1 MLIVPVSGQPDW
13 RRPPLILLLLILINV
28 LVFFGAQG
36 RDDERTLHAARYYF
50 DSALPGIEL
59 PRYVAE
65 LERHRPADALPLQKA
80 LDKKRPQRVL
90 RAMENDAAFMRRLHA
105 EQIVTP
111 EAPEFARWR
120 SERRHYETLRDKS
133 TSQRLGFKPAEPTV
147 ASLFAHMFLHGDL
160 MHLIGN
166 MAILFVVGLLV
177 EEKLGKTRFLLFYL
191 LCGLGAAALDWAVD
205 SQRTIPGIGASGAV
219 SGVMAMFVMLYGL
232 QKIRFFY
239 WLVVYFDFFMAPAI
253 LVLPVWIGWEL
264 VQYLNAGN
272 SQINYL
278 AHLGG
283 FLTGTLLIAMLR
295 RFGPALKTATEPPLV
310 SDPLVAERQRLT
322 GHLEQLRFAEAVHS
336 ARRCTRLAPHDAAL
350 LEQYYMLARGQPGSD
365 DYHRAAAQIF
375 ARAEDVAHGEF
386 AYRTFKDYFKTA
398 RPSVRLA
405 SAQLTT
411 LIRGFA
417 RNGYLDDA
425 ERLSL
430 ALARRDAQHPAL
442 PALLLLLAEAY
453 RRAGNGSRRHAL
465 LERLRQEHP
474 NSEEAL
480 RAGTL

>member
-13 RRPPLILLLLILINV
+13 RRPPLVLLLLILLNV
-28 LVFFGAQG
+28 LIFFGVQG
-36 RDDERTLHAARYYF
+36 RDDERAMHAARYYA
-50 DSALPGIEL
+50 DSTLPKVEL

-65 LERHRPADALPLQKA
+65 LERLRPADALPLQEA
-80 LDKKRPQRVL
+80 LSKKRQMQVL
-90 RAMENDAAFMRRLHA
+90 RVMESDATFMRRLRA

-111 EAPEFARWR
+111 DMPEYAHWR
-120 SERRHYETLRDKS
+120 TERQQYESLRNKS
-133 TSQRLGFKPAEPTV
+133 TSQRFGFKPAEPTV
-147 ASLFAHMFLHGDL
+147 AGLFVHMFLHGDL

-177 EEKLGKTRFLLFYL
+177 EERLGKTRFLIFYL
-191 LCGLGAAALDWAVD
+191 LCGLGAAALDWAID
-205 SQRTIPGIGASGAV
+205 RQRVIPGIGASGAV

-253 LVLPVWIGWEL
+253 LVLPVWIGWEF

-283 FLTGTLLIAMLR
+283 FLTGTLLIAGLHR
-295 RFGPALKTATEPPLV
+295 VGRPLPAVTPKTGAPDALAT
-310 SDPLVAERQRLT
+310 ERQRLT

-350 LEQYYMLARGQPGSD
+350 LEQYYMLARGQPASD

-375 ARAEDVAHGEF
+375 ALAEDSNQSEF
-386 AYRTFKDYFKTA
+386 AHRTFKDYFKTA
-398 RPSVRLA
+398 RPSVRLG
-405 SAQLTT
+405 STQLPT

-417 RNGYLDDA
+417 RGGYLDDA

-430 ALARRDAQHPAL
+430 ALARRTPEHPAL
-442 PALLLLLAEAY
+442 PALLLLIAEAY
-453 RRAGNGSRRHAL
+453 RRTGNGLRRQAL
-465 LERLRQEHP
+465 LDRLRQEHP
-474 NSEEAL
+474 TSEEAL
-480 RAGTL
+480 RAGKL